1 MKIVC
6 FGSLNIDH
14 VYQVEEIVKPG
25 MTINALDYSRNC
37 GGKGLNQSVA
47 ISKAGGNISHA
58 GAIGMDG
65 TMLLR
70 FLNDCGIDAHNIV
83 VTDTATGHAI
93 IQVNKQG
100 ENSIIVLAG
109 ANHKIDSKM
118 VQKVLDEYETGDFIV
133 LQNEISSLIQI
144 INMAHEKGLKVCF
157 TPSPITPVLKEIPF
171 NKIDYLFINKLEGQ
185 MLTGKKEK
193 MQILKSLREKY
204 PECRVVLTLGKNGAA
219 YAGPEGAYEQEIF
232 ATDAVDTTAAGDTFC
247 GFFITAISKGK
258 NVQHALR
265 IASMASSICVSKA
278 GAAKSIPTM
287 EEVEIALENR

>member
-14 VYQVEEIVKPG
+14 VYQVEEIGKPG

-100 ENSIIVLAG
+100 ENSIIVL
-109 ANHKIDSKM
+109 SK
-118 VQKVLDEYETGDFIV
+118 D
-133 LQNEISSLIQI
+133 N
-144 INMAHEKGLKVCF
+144 
-157 TPSPITPVLKEIPF
+157 P
-171 NKIDYLFINKLEGQ
+171 
-185 MLTGKKEK
+185 
-193 MQILKSLREKY
+193 
-204 PECRVVLTLGKNGAA
+204 
-219 YAGPEGAYEQEIF
+219 
-232 ATDAVDTTAAGDTFC
+232 
-247 GFFITAISKGK
+247 
-258 NVQHALR
+258 
-265 IASMASSICVSKA
+265 
-278 GAAKSIPTM
+278 
-287 EEVEIALENR
+287 